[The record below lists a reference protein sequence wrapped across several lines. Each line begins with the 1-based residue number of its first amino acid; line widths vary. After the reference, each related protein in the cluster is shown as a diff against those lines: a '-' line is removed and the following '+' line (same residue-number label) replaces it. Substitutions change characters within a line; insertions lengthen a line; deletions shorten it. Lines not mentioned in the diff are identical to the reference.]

1 MIDLNDLK
9 HRIIRTEW
17 TKLDHG
23 VIAAAVHQ
31 WCRRLSVSVKAGDG
45 HFEHFFDFDI
55 VFAAIIVTF
64 LAVVD
69 QSNSCTP
76 ICWFGSIAGVS
87 YDFVLCNRPTWR
99 LSNSQGKVV
108 T

>member
-1 MIDLNDLK
+1 MTELDDLK
-9 HRIIRTEW
+9 HHVRTEW

-55 VFAAIIVTF
+55 VFVAIIVTF

-69 QSNSCTP
+69 QSNSCTL
-76 ICWFGSIAGVS
+76 IGRFGSIAIVR
-87 YDFVLCNRPTWR
+87 YCNRPTWP
-99 LSNSQGKVV
+99 LSNWQGKVA
-108 T
+108 TLIR